1 MPDYY
6 TAMLK
11 QECEAVVRALATGDD
26 AVAGCVLERLRH
38 ALADV
43 LRIRGALAPERA
55 RC

>member
-11 QECEAVVRALATGDD
+11 QECEAAVKALAAGDD

-43 LRIRGALAPERA
+43 LRMRGAASPERA